1 MAHRYFIEVAYNGL
15 NYSGFQTQQNAPTV
29 QGTLEQAMST
39 VLRETIALTGSSRTD
54 AEVHA
59 RQNFFHFDMEK
70 EIAPKS
76 IYNINAV
83 LPADIAVNSIR
94 EVRPEAHCRFDAI
107 SRAYG
112 YYVYDKKDPF
122 LHHRAFY
129 YPYTISIEI
138 LESAA
143 QIVKQQTDFEHYS
156 KRHSQVKT
164 NICTILESCWSREN
178 GLLVYRV
185 KANRFLRG
193 MVRGLTGTMLKAGSG
208 KISLEA
214 FEESFHVATPGLV
227 DFSVP
232 GYGLFLEEVAYP
244 EIFFTL

>member
-1 MAHRYFIEVAYNGL
+1 MAHRYFIEVSYNGL
-15 NYSGFQTQQNAPTV
+15 NYSGFQTQPNAPTV
-29 QGTLEQAMST
+29 QSTLEKAMSI

-59 RQNFFHFDMEK
+59 KQNFFHYDMEK
-70 EIAPKS
+70 AIGAKS

-94 EVRPEAHCRFDAI
+94 EVKPGAHCRFDAV

-112 YYVYDKKDPF
+112 YYVYNRKDPF

-129 YPYTISIEI
+129 YPYKLSLEI
-138 LESAA
+138 LQAA
-143 QIVKQQTDFEHYS
+143 AAIVKKQTDFEHYA
-156 KRHSQVKT
+156 KRHSQAKT
-164 NICTILESCWSREN
+164 NTCTIIESGWSLEN
-178 GLLVYRV
+178 GLLVYGV
-185 KANRFLRG
+185 QANRFLRG

-214 FEESFHVATPGLV
+214 FEQSFHVATPGLV

-244 EIFFTL
+244 EKIFTL

>member
-1 MAHRYFIEVAYNGL
+1 MAHRYFIEVSYNGL
-15 NYSGFQTQQNAPTV
+15 NYSGFQTQPNAPTV
-29 QGTLEQAMST
+29 QGTLEKAMST
-39 VLRETIALTGSSRTD
+39 VLRTAITLTGSSRTD

-59 RQNFFHFDMEK
+59 KQNFFHFDIEK
-70 EIAPKS
+70 EVGAKS
-76 IYNINAV
+76 MYNMNAV

-94 EVRPEAHCRFDAI
+94 EVGPEAHCRFDAV

-129 YPYTISIEI
+129 YPYTLSLEI
-138 LESAA
+138 LEAA
-143 QIVKQQTDFEHYS
+143 AAIVKKQTDFEHYS

-164 NICTILESCWSREN
+164 NTCTIMESRWSREN

-185 KANRFLRG
+185 QANRFLRG

-208 KISLEA
+208 KIGLGA
-214 FEESFHVATPGLV
+214 FEESFHVATRGLV

-232 GYGLFLEEVAYP
+232 GYGLFLEKVAYP
-244 EIFFTL
+244 EFFFEG